1 MNFNEQLLGALFA
14 PSVSPSSP
22 PADVV
27 ALPLLLLITTAR
39 CRRLCCRLLVSV
51 MVMMLLM
58 SHAGLPMQR
67 GVVNPILVD
76 DDAFVDEDEDGEKER
91 ALFPIVAARW

>member
-27 ALPLLLLITTAR
+27 GLPLLLLITTAR
-39 CRRLCCRLLVSV
+39 CRRLCCRLLLSV
-51 MVMMLLM
+51 NVMMLLM
-58 SHAGLPMQR
+58 SHALLMQR

>member
-39 CRRLCCRLLVSV
+39 CRRLCCRLLLSV
-51 MVMMLLM
+51 NVMMLLM
-58 SHAGLPMQR
+58 SHALLMQR

>member
-27 ALPLLLLITTAR
+27 GLPLLLLITTAR
-39 CRRLCCRLLVSV
+39 CRRLCCRLLVLV

-58 SHAGLPMQR
+58 SHALLMQR